1 VFNSETDQKNYPFE
15 GLVTSFYRNFPYYS
29 VEYSTKISADL
40 FVKSS
45 GLRPRRLKIEHVWGA
60 FPPRNLIVLGV
71 LFFDVKFSSSIL
83 KGCSSNSKVDE
94 RVKLTPFFCPGQA
107 A

>member
-1 VFNSETDQKNYPFE
+1 MNSESTEMMSPQDLFRVISETDQKNYPFE

-29 VEYSTKISADL
+29 VEYSTKISAHL

-60 FPPRNLIVLGV
+60 FPPAKSDSVGGTFL
-71 LFFDVKFSSSIL
+71 
-83 KGCSSNSKVDE
+83 
-94 RVKLTPFFCPGQA
+94 
-107 A
+107 